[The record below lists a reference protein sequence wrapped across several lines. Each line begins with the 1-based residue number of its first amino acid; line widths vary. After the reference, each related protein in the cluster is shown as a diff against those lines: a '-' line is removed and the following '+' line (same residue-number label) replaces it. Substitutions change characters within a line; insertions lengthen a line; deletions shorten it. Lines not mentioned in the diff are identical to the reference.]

1 MASLRTLTVLSDDEI
16 EQIHEA
22 ALALLASPG
31 VRVPHAR
38 MRGLFAEA
46 GARLE
51 ESRER
56 VAIPVRLVEE
66 CLSSCGKRFE
76 LRGRDPS
83 SSARFGYG
91 ERNYNT
97 IFGEAHWIDLETGE
111 RRFATLDDVAVA
123 ARLGDALPHITVVGA
138 MSDPHEIPP
147 AWRCVAVAA
156 QLLKATGKPVGFWF
170 HDRASAR
177 YVVELLRTVAGGTG
191 DLAAHPPAYPF
202 LEPIS
207 PLSFSFDSIDLLF
220 ETGTVPLPVP
230 IGPMAQAGATAPVT
244 LAGTLAQEHAEI
256 LAGVCVTQ
264 LIRPGTPVCYGGI
277 PHAFDMST
285 TQMVFAGPEQ
295 SLMAVAMTQMGA
307 WLRLPVYINVGLTD
321 SKAVDAQAGLEVAAT
336 LLSGTLAGADIFG
349 HMGIA
354 GVDQASSLPM
364 AVLQHEAVA
373 YVERMMGGFRVEPAT
388 LAVDVVRQTADGG
401 FLGHD
406 HTLERFRDDHW
417 FPRLLDRRY
426 YDQWASDGSTMAERC
441 RADALRLLAEHRPR
455 PIDPALCAELDGI
468 VDAARRELGG
478 AG

>member
-1 MASLRTLTVLSDDEI
+1 MASLRTMTVLSDDEV
-16 EQIHEA
+16 ERIHAA
-22 ALALLASPG
+22 ALAILAEPG

-38 MRGLFAEA
+38 MRELFAEA
-46 GARLE
+46 GATVDE
-51 ESRER
+51 AGER
-56 VAIPVRLVEE
+56 VALPPRLVER

-83 SSARFGYG
+83 CSARFGFG

-97 IFGEAHWIDLETGE
+97 IFGEAHWIDLETGR
-111 RRFATLDDVAVA
+111 RRFATLGDVALA
-123 ARLGDALPHITVVGA
+123 ARFGDALPHITVVGA
-138 MSDPHEIPP
+138 MSDPHEIAP

-156 QLLKATGKPVGFWF
+156 ELLKSTGKPIGFWF

-177 YVVELLRTVAGGTG
+177 YVVELLRTVAGGIEE
-191 DLAAHPPAYPF
+191 LAAHPPAYPF

-220 ETGTVPLPVP
+220 ETGAVPLPVP
-230 IGPMAQAGATAPVT
+230 VGPMAQAGATAPVT

-256 LAGVCVTQ
+256 LAGICVTQ

-277 PHAFDMST
+277 PHVFDMST

-295 SLMAVAMTQMGA
+295 SLMAVAMAQMG
-307 WLRLPVYINVGLTD
+307 RRFGLPVYVNVGLTD
-321 SKAVDAQAGLEVAAT
+321 SKTVDAQAGMEVAAT
-336 LLSGTLAGADIFG
+336 LLSGVLAGADIFG

-364 AVLQHEAVA
+364 ALLQHEAIA

-388 LAVDVVRQTADGG
+388 LAVDVVREALDGG

-406 HTLERFRDDHW
+406 HTFERFRDELW
-417 FPRLLDRRY
+417 FPHLLDRRY
-426 YDQWASDGSTMAERC
+426 YDAWASDGSTMADRC
-441 RADALRLLAEHRPR
+441 RDGALQLLDQHRPR
-455 PIDPALCAELDGI
+455 PIDPVLSAELDRI
-468 VDAARRELGG
+468 VDAARRELGA